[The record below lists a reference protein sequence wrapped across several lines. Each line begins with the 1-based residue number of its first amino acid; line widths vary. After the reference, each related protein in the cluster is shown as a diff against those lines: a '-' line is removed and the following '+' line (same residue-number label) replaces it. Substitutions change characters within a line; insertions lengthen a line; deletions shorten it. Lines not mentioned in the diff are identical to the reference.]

1 MDHNEVG
8 RHWNRIASTWTSLAR
23 AGHDFYRDALNTPA
37 FLEFL
42 PEVRGLRGLDIGCGE
57 GHNTRL
63 LAEHG
68 AEMTA
73 IDISDIFIHHAAQ
86 FSLEEQTIKY
96 GVASAVHLPF
106 VNSAFDFAAG
116 FMSFMNIPEL
126 EFMLAEIY
134 RVLKPL
140 GFVQF
145 SISHPCFDTPHRKN
159 LRDSDDIT
167 YAIEVGDY
175 FRNLNGDLIDIFG
188 PNSQAMK
195 DGLPQIQIPRFTRT
209 LSQWINAIVE
219 SGLTIEKVN
228 EPRPTDEVVRDCPKV
243 QDAQVVAY
251 FLHVRARKPAS
262 AEQPG

>member
-1 MDHNEVG
+1 
-8 RHWNRIASTWTSLAR
+8 
-23 AGHDFYRDALNTPA
+23 LNTPA
-37 FLEFL
+37 FLELL
-42 PEVRGLRGLDIGCGE
+42 PEIRGLRGLDIGCGE

-63 LAEHG
+63 LAKRG
-68 AEMTA
+68 AEMIA

-86 FSLEEQTIKY
+86 VLSEEQTIKY

-106 VNSAFDFAAG
+106 ANSAFDFVTG

-126 EFMLAEIY
+126 ELMLAEVY
-134 RVLKPL
+134 RVLKPQ

-159 LRDSDDIT
+159 LRDSDGIT

-175 FRNLNGDLIDIFG
+175 FRNLNGDLIDIIG

-195 DGLPQIQIPRFTRT
+195 EGFPQMKIPRFTRT
-209 LSQWINAIVE
+209 LSQWITAIVE
-219 SGLTIEKVN
+219 SGLMIEKVN
-228 EPRPTDEVVRDCPKV
+228 EPKPTDEVVRVCPKV

-251 FLHVRARKPAS
+251 FLHIRARKPAS
-262 AEQPG
+262 AEQPGKPFTQETYKDPI